1 MEANNSKEDDIEVD
15 HYFLPGGILDTHHE
29 EDMIGGSLLDEIGGV
44 GNVTALHPAKQ
55 MASRIVGSDPRTDLP
70 PAATASDR
78 RPQQLHRK
86 ITSVIGEAPTRLS
99 VEGTNPM
106 AKEFTPSTCSIPAD
120 AAVEVPTGSLHAHSR
135 HPAPETVNRVFS
147 AAVGSEVK
155 TAAAEPPYRTA
166 MQRQSRNLQGPPGP
180 PGPITPPQPAAQ
192 RSLGDRAQQHPRHQP
207 GGKPWPVRATA
218 THSHPGP
225 TLPSKHRLAVNQ
237 GHLPSPPGFPPRGVI
252 PQRTP
257 RMRGQESGVSP
268 GSSQRR
274 DLAVPSK
281 YPGGKSGQYAGGSWD
296 PNDRVPS
303 SKTGAQFLGIAHAVR
318 PEQRRN
324 RNVAPFPHVQS
335 HGRAENGF
343 QTIAKSGS
351 STGRDH
357 VHDDTFGRG
366 QRVDQIQAVSRGS
379 SRNRI
384 QAQPGGRRVSHGPAN
399 SPHQDASTKVSSR
412 RQEDFVDHTAQPS
425 VGSRLESA
433 RDGPSQQSMSASL
446 FPVEQ
451 GQDMLPPQ
459 ASNELSA
466 SAQRQGSHA
475 ERTARDDGEP
485 SLAAASSSGT
495 PQQSSSSGRMSNGSE
510 RSSRQ
515 ARSEEESAC
524 HLQSHVYKEKDK
536 AKFKKKDD
544 RTYRA
549 ASNKQVLGT
558 AVKEPSRMKMGNRP
572 SLSQKIRLVGGYLR
586 SSSLGIVAAI
596 VRTIAWQLNRLR
608 LVRRMLTLVSFTASS
623 SVSLLSA
630 VILSTSWL
638 FLLGLRLH
646 SLALKEITGSIHVA
660 VCFLFP
666 YCFQYLVSAIDEWA
680 PHWLPACL
688 WYSFLMQMFCT
699 SNHQYKHS
707 MSSHL
712 VPALRALL
720 PVAFLC
726 EVPSGR
732 SYLLALGGSEL
743 LLLSFTLAAVR
754 LRCIFSPIFL
764 LSWSCQVFALA
775 TCGSSASLQYGQVLV
790 SLASLHA
797 VSMVDVMLNSRF
809 YHARYRAGMSLT
821 NGFRT
826 VP

>member
-55 MASRIVGSDPRTDLP
+55 MASRIVGSGPRTDLP

-78 RPQQLHRK
+78 RPQQFHRK
-86 ITSVIGEAPTRLS
+86 ITSVIGGGPTRLS

-120 AAVEVPTGSLHAHSR
+120 AAVELPTGSLHAHSR

-155 TAAAEPPYRTA
+155 TAAAELPYRTA

-207 GGKPWPVRATA
+207 GGKPWPVRATV

-225 TLPSKHRLAVNQ
+225 TLPSKHRL
-237 GHLPSPPGFPPRGVI
+237 
-252 PQRTP
+252 
-257 RMRGQESGVSP
+257 
-268 GSSQRR
+268 
-274 DLAVPSK
+274 
-281 YPGGKSGQYAGGSWD
+281 
-296 PNDRVPS
+296 
-303 SKTGAQFLGIAHAVR
+303 
-318 PEQRRN
+318 
-324 RNVAPFPHVQS
+324 
-335 HGRAENGF
+335 
-343 QTIAKSGS
+343 TIAKGGS

-357 VHDDTFGRG
+357 VHDDTVGRG
-366 QRVDQIQAVSRGS
+366 QRVDQVQAVSRGP

-384 QAQPGGRRVSHGPAN
+384 QAQPGVRRVSHGQAN

-433 RDGPSQQSMSASL
+433 RDDSSQQPMSTSL

-451 GQDMLPPQ
+451 GQEMLPPQ
-459 ASNELSA
+459 ASNGLSS

-485 SLAAASSSGT
+485 SLPATSSSGT
-495 PQQSSSSGRMSNGSE
+495 PQQSSSSGRMSSSNE

-515 ARSEEESAC
+515 ARPEDESAC
-524 HLQSHVYKEKDK
+524 HLQSHVHKEKDK
-536 AKFKKKDD
+536 GKFKKKDD

-549 ASNKQVLGT
+549 APNKQVLGT
-558 AVKEPSRMKMGNRP
+558 AVKEPSRMKLGTRP
-572 SLSQKIRLVGGYLR
+572 SLSQKIRLMGGYLR

-608 LVRRMLTLVSFTASS
+608 LVRRMLTLVSFAASS

>member
-44 GNVTALHPAKQ
+44 GNVTVLLPAKQ

-86 ITSVIGEAPTRLS
+86 ITSVIGEGPTRLS

-135 HPAPETVNRVFS
+135 HQAPETVNRVFS

-155 TAAAEPPYRTA
+155 TAAAELPYHTG

-180 PGPITPPQPAAQ
+180 PGPITPPKARAFHFAFMMSTKYFTRSKTPLSQPAAQ
-192 RSLGDRAQQHPRHQP
+192 RPLGDQAQQHPRHQP

-225 TLPSKHRLAVNQ
+225 TLPSKHRLAANQ

-252 PQRTP
+252 QQRTP

-281 YPGGKSGQYAGGSWD
+281 YPGGKSGQYAGGTWD

-324 RNVAPFPHVQS
+324 RNVAPFPQVRS

-343 QTIAKSGS
+343 QLIAKSGS

-357 VHDDTFGRG
+357 VHDDTVGRG
-366 QRVDQIQAVSRGS
+366 QRVDQIQAMSRGS

-384 QAQPGGRRVSHGPAN
+384 QAQPGVRRVSHGQAN

-412 RQEDFVDHTAQPS
+412 RQEDVVDHTSQPS

-433 RDGPSQQSMSASL
+433 GDGSSQQPMSTSL

-451 GQDMLPPQ
+451 GQEMLPPQ
-459 ASNELSA
+459 ASNELSS

-485 SLAAASSSGT
+485 SLAATSSSGT
-495 PQQSSSSGRMSNGSE
+495 PQQSSPSGRMSSGSD

-524 HLQSHVYKEKDK
+524 HLQSHVHKEKDK

-549 ASNKQVLGT
+549 TPNKQVLG
-558 AVKEPSRMKMGNRP
+558 
-572 SLSQKIRLVGGYLR
+572 
-586 SSSLGIVAAI
+586 
-596 VRTIAWQLNRLR
+596 
-608 LVRRMLTLVSFTASS
+608 
-623 SVSLLSA
+623 
-630 VILSTSWL
+630 
-638 FLLGLRLH
+638 
-646 SLALKEITGSIHVA
+646 
-660 VCFLFP
+660 
-666 YCFQYLVSAIDEWA
+666 
-680 PHWLPACL
+680 
-688 WYSFLMQMFCT
+688 
-699 SNHQYKHS
+699 
-707 MSSHL
+707 
-712 VPALRALL
+712 
-720 PVAFLC
+720 
-726 EVPSGR
+726 
-732 SYLLALGGSEL
+732 
-743 LLLSFTLAAVR
+743 
-754 LRCIFSPIFL
+754 
-764 LSWSCQVFALA
+764 
-775 TCGSSASLQYGQVLV
+775 
-790 SLASLHA
+790 
-797 VSMVDVMLNSRF
+797 
-809 YHARYRAGMSLT
+809 
-821 NGFRT
+821 
-826 VP
+826 